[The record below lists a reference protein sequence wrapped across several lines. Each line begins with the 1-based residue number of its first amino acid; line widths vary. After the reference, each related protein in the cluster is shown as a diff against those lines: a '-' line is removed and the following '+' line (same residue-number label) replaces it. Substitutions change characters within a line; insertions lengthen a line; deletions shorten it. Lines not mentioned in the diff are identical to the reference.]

1 MEQIIKKIKHKNYD
15 ETVFKYTLC
24 GFYVVSKEVS
34 DDFIIITFKRDL
46 KGDELNKKI
55 VRAKQYYKYNIPSI
69 VPIIITI
76 ALALIFLTLFIV
88 FALANKEEGI
98 QLTYI
103 LSFLLPGIVFFL
115 IGATLTFYRTKKID
129 EYIKEGQTKQE
140 NIKKEVLEEI
150 NNNALN

>member
-15 ETVFKYTLC
+15 DIVFKYVLC

-34 DDFIIITFKRDL
+34 DDFITITFKRDL

-103 LSFLLPGIVFFL
+103 LSF
-115 IGATLTFYRTKKID
+115 
-129 EYIKEGQTKQE
+129 
-140 NIKKEVLEEI
+140 
-150 NNNALN
+150 

>member
-15 ETVFKYTLC
+15 EIVFKYALC

-34 DDFIIITFKRDL
+34 DDYIIITFNRDL

-55 VRAKQYYKYNIPSI
+55 VRAKRYYKYNIPSI
-69 VPIIITI
+69 IPIIITI

-115 IGATLTFYRTKKID
+115 IDATLTFYRTKKID

-150 NNNALN
+150 KNNALN